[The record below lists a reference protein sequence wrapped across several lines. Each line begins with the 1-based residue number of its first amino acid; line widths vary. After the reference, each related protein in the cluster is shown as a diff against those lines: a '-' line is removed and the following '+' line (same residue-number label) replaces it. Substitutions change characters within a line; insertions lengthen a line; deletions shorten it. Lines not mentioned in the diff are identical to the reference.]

1 MSNATSPNDDLLR
14 DLVER
19 YSADG
24 YTVATDAVLPTDLQ
38 DRGTDLILTRGGSIV
53 LVELKR
59 TSEYLPAPGSE
70 SSLTKL
76 ARDVQKHPNVRLD
89 VVSVPDP
96 MDVVPD
102 AGLIAERVAAV
113 RIIAEQ
119 AEGVHVREAA
129 LLLATAALEGALMR
143 LLRANEVSLVGKAGA
158 AALAAAAWSEG
169 LVTQEQWDDLQRL
182 IAKRNAVAH
191 GLQPGVSVS
200 REDVDRL
207 AAYATTFAS
216 ADFEEAIKLAEWFFE
231 RYKDPAD
238 GVPHDSAE
246 GGYQY
251 VNGGPYNAAE
261 VLEENFPQTQLAVR
275 NLAVEQIESYG
286 YEWVGINDY

>member
-1 MSNATSPNDDLLR
+1 MSNATSSNSDLLR

-24 YTVATDAVLPTDLQ
+24 YIVATDTVLPTELQ
-38 DRGTDLILTRGGSIV
+38 GRDTDLIFTRGDSIV
-53 LVELKR
+53 MVELKR

-70 SSLTKL
+70 SGLTKL
-76 ARDVQKHPNVRLD
+76 ARDVQKYANVRLD

-96 MDVVPD
+96 IDVVPD
-102 AGLIAERVAAV
+102 EGLIAERVAAV
-113 RIIAEQ
+113 RTITDQVQGDYAL
-119 AEGVHVREAA
+119 EAA
-129 LLLATAALEGALMR
+129 LLLATAALEGSLMR
-143 LLRANEVSLVGKAGA
+143 LLRANEVSLVGTAGA

-169 LVTQEQWDDLQRL
+169 LVSQEQWDDLQRL
-182 IAKRNAVAH
+182 IAKRNAIAH
-191 GLQPGVSVS
+191 GLQPGVPVS

-207 AAYATTFAS
+207 ASYATKFAS
-216 ADFEEAIKLAEWFFE
+216 ADFEEAVKLVEWFFE

-251 VNGGPYNAAE
+251 VNGGPYDAAE
-261 VLEENFPQTQLAVR
+261 LLEENFPQTQLAVR
-275 NLAVEQIESYG
+275 NLAVEQIEPYG
-286 YEWVGINDY
+286 DAWVSVDDY